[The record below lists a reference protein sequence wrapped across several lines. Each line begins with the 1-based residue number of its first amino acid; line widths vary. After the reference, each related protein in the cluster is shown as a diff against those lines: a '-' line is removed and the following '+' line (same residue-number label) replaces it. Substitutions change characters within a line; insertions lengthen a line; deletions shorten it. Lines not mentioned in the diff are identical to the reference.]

1 MVNMNL
7 VGCIVR
13 HLRAALCP
21 KLNPT
26 RRNMEHRSVATVP
39 ACELSKLNSPLHQNL
54 VAFFEVTRRYLGEM
68 APGGNMEPRNPPHPF
83 ACRPVCVW
91 LADGERKM
99 SNGILGSRLRVA
111 TEAPEEND
119 SIHSARTRNSSQ
131 RTNVLRR
138 RASLAGRVF
147 KQKAVR
153 SSDCCR
159 AEVSALALRL
169 GPDRAF
175 ESPVSLQ
182 PLHASL

>member
-1 MVNMNL
+1 MNL
-7 VGCIVR
+7 VAGGYIVR
-13 HLRAALCP
+13 HLGAALCP

-26 RRNMEHRSVATVP
+26 RRNLEHRSVATVP
-39 ACELSKLNSPLHQNL
+39 ACELPKLNSPLHQNL
-54 VAFFEVTRRYLGEM
+54 VAFFEVLRRYLGEM

-91 LADGERKM
+91 LAYGEGKM
-99 SNGILGSRLRVA
+99 SNGIFGSRLRVA

-119 SIHSARTRNSSQ
+119 SIHSAKARNSSQ

-159 AEVSALALRL
+159 AEVSASALRL
-169 GPDRAF
+169 RPVRAF
-175 ESPVSLQ
+175 ESLVSLQ
-182 PLHASL
+182 PLHAIL